1 MKTIRF
7 SSKPDCTA
15 CKLHRGA
22 EVVGEMGVGAVGNI
36 MVVGRMPE
44 IHGNDSLFKDLETV
58 GIETEE
64 CYFTSALKCQNY
76 EANIG
81 KTDIK
86 MCRGYLEAEIRK
98 VKPTWILALGNEA
111 LGALTS
117 HSGIMKYRGRV
128 IEHHSGAKIFP
139 TISPNAV
146 LRNPGQRPSYMAD
159 LKLFVAEI
167 LGKDAA
173 IPYPKIK
180 KVATQR
186 GLQWLV
192 QQLDRAELLS
202 YDVETYSTPAGN
214 EWSPNARII
223 SLSGTMLV
231 DGKLVVWALP
241 LSHPQSPFR
250 KSWRRV
256 LRFLAPHLSGVPK
269 QVAQNGKYDCKWLRH
284 FGVPMRVTFDTMLA
298 VHLLDENL
306 PKSLKTQAL
315 MRLGVKPWAISTKDL
330 RSTELND
337 VLIYNALDTYYT
349 YFVYLDAKKELKEH
363 PRLARLLAFLMMPAN
378 EILIDVERRGVW
390 QDREKLQTNSKIA
403 LDMRAEIDQK
413 LMDWVPDPSEWPD
426 HIPTKRGRGVN
437 FNPSNFLR
445 WWLFE
450 HLEFPVIRR
459 GKEKDDG
466 SPGWPSVAE
475 DVMLELRMNH
485 PHPVVDLLLE
495 RSKWQKYCSA
505 FLSSYEELLDENDRI
520 HTTFK
525 LYGTVTGRL
534 SSGKNEADK
543 ITARAPIRGV
553 NLQQVPRD
561 PFVRGLFGAAP
572 GFTFVEA
579 DFSQVELRV
588 VAFISRDRT
597 MRLLYETGQDIH
609 AATASWVLGVPQSE
623 VTKSDR
629 KKAKAVNFGFVYGMY
644 PRKFVY
650 TAFTKYDVVFSLTEA
665 EGIRAAFFEQFAGL
679 LPWHNRQRRLVN
691 EYRRVQSPLGRV
703 RHLPDIDSQNRLIRM
718 EAERQAINS
727 PVQSMASDMTM
738 LSMIEI
744 HRKFEEMKI
753 EGHFISTVHDS
764 LLFEIKNEHVAK
776 ALPVIKDT
784 MEHLPL
790 KKKFGVEIDLPIV
803 ADLLVGK
810 YWGEARELS
819 GEEVYDYTP

>member
-1 MKTIRF
+1 MKLAEIRD
-7 SSKPDCTA
+7 PACQD

-22 EVVGEMGVGAVGNI
+22 EVVCEMGQGSRRSRI

-44 IHGNDSLFKDLETV
+44 IQGHETLSLDLAAA
-58 GIETEE
+58 GIDEE
-64 CYFTSALKCQNY
+64 YFVTAALKCQNY
-76 EANIG
+76 DANIG
-81 KTDIK
+81 KNDVK
-86 MCRGYLEAEIRK
+86 ACRKYLEAEIEWL
-98 VKPTWILALGNEA
+98 KPEWILALGNEP
-111 LGALTS
+111 LQMLTN

-128 IEHHSGAKIFP
+128 LDHPSGAKVFP

-146 LRNPGQRPSYMAD
+146 LRNPGQRSSYMAD
-159 LKLFVAEI
+159 LRLFVAEL
-167 LGKDAA
+167 LGKSQT
-173 IPYPKIK
+173 IPMPKVK
-180 KVATQR
+180 KIADKR
-186 GLQWLV
+186 GLQWLADR
-192 QQLDRAELLS
+192 LDRSELLS
-202 YDVETYSTPAGN
+202 YDVETFSTPAGN
-214 EWSPNARII
+214 EWAPDARII
-223 SLSGTMLV
+223 SLAGTMLV
-231 DGKLVVWALP
+231 DGEIVVWALP
-241 LSHPQSPFR
+241 LAHPQSPFR

-256 LRFLAPHLSGVPK
+256 LRFLAPHLERVPK
-269 QVAQNGKYDCKWLRH
+269 QIAQNGKYDCKWLRH
-284 FGVPMRVTFDTMLA
+284 FGVRMRVTFDTMLA

-315 MRLGVKPWAISTKDL
+315 IRLGVRPWAISTKDL
-330 RSTELND
+330 RRTPINE
-337 VLIYNALDTYYT
+337 VLVYNALDTYYT
-349 YFVYLDAKKELKEH
+349 YFVYLDAKRELKEH

-413 LMDWVPDPSEWPD
+413 LMDWVPED
-426 HIPTKRGRGVN
+426 IPFKDTRRRPAVN

-450 HLEFPVIRR
+450 HLEFPVLRR

-475 DVMLELRMNH
+475 DVMLELRMHH
-485 PHPVVDLLLE
+485 PHPVVDLLME

-520 HTTFK
+520 HTAFK

-609 AATASWVLGVPQSE
+609 TATASWVLGVPASE

-644 PRKFVY
+644 PKKFVY
-650 TAFTKYDVVFSLTEA
+650 TAFTKYEVNFSLQEA
-665 EGIRAAFFEQFAGL
+665 EAIRAAFFEQFSGL
-679 LPWHNRQRRLVN
+679 IPWHNRQRRLVN

-703 RHLPDIDSQNRLIRM
+703 RHLPDIDSHNRLIRM

-744 HRKFEEMKI
+744 HRKFGELDI

-764 LLFEIKNEHVAK
+764 LLFEIKDAHVAK
-776 ALPVIKDT
+776 ALPVIKST
-784 MEHLPL
+784 MENLPL
-790 KKKFGVEIDLPIV
+790 KKKFGVDIDLPIQ
-803 ADLLVGK
+803 ADLMVGK
-810 YWGEARELS
+810 YWGEARELTA
-819 GEEVYDYTP
+819 EEVFDYQGEQ